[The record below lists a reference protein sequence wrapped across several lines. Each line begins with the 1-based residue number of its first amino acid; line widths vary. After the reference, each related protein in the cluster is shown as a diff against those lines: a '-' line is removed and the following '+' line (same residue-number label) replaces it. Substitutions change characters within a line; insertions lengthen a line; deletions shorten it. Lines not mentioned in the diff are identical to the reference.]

1 MVSLLIRSQK
11 IVPTFL
17 LNFNSW
23 IWLLMNSILLIPII
37 EIFISINVCEN
48 DVNSNKMI
56 NYYYPDIECWKG
68 NHIGYA
74 ASSAFGIILF
84 VSLNAFYVL
93 LYFDD
98 LCNER
103 RAKNKK
109 NGRAS
114 FIANINQI
122 IIIILFNFLNKN
134 ENQIILIFY
143 TLFGNFFVFG
153 AFHYFSPFSNVIVKK
168 TFRLLTSLSVWN
180 SFLILIAK
188 IVEGNLFQGV
198 IYAWL
203 FSFPLIIILEIASA
217 SKDMKYILNSSTKF
231 YSANDLES
239 HVKYVLNLLDQEGN
253 KFLYY
258 VEI

>member
-1 MVSLLIRSQK
+1 M
-11 IVPTFL
+11 
-17 LNFNSW
+17 
-23 IWLLMNSILLIPII
+23 LIPIV
-37 EIFISINVCEN
+37 EIFISINVCVNEE
-48 DVNSNKMI
+48 NSNKII

-74 ASSAFGIILF
+74 AGSVFGIILF
-84 VSLNAFYVL
+84 ATLNAFYVL

-109 NGRAS
+109 NGRAT
-114 FIANINQI
+114 FIANVNQI

-143 TLFGNFFVFG
+143 LIFGNFFVFA

-168 TFRLLTSLSVWN
+168 IFRMLTSLSVWN
-180 SFLILIAK
+180 AFLILIAK

-198 IYAWL
+198 IYAWM
-203 FSFPLIIILEIASA
+203 FSFPLIIILEIAST
-217 SKDMKYILNSSTKF
+217 SKDLKHILNSTTKF

-239 HVKYVLNLLDQEGN
+239 HVKYVLNLLDQEGISS
-253 KFLYY
+253 YY
-258 VEI
+258 